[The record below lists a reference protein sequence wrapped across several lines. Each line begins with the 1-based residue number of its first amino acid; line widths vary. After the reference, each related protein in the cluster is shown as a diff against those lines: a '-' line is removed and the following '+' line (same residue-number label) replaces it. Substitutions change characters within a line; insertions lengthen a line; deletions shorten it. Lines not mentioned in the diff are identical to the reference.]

1 MKPMRVLYLEPSG
14 LVTGG
19 AIALLRLVEATNRRR
34 FRLLVVLGSDG
45 PLAVRFRKVPGC
57 RVLVRPFPAGLG
69 RITRFNVISGGIFQ
83 AGGWLRYG
91 LMLRGIARRWKADV
105 VHTNGLKMHLL
116 SILVG
121 RGATRLLV
129 WHLRDLVAPP
139 YMPRRTAL
147 ILRWLIGRIPHLAI
161 CNSEA
166 TKRSVLGLTEAGVGA
181 GGAEAAWRHV
191 KVVPDGIAVDWLGEA
206 TAPRRG
212 RRRGLRVVMLGRI
225 ARWKGQD
232 VFVTAAARLC
242 EHDPT
247 TTFLVAGNATTEA
260 DAAFERDLRSQVDRA
275 GLSDR
280 IQFLGLVDDVP
291 DLLRSVDLAVHCSTS
306 PEPFG
311 QVILEAMAASVPV
324 VATALGGPAEII
336 TNGVDGRL
344 VPPGD
349 DEALARVLAELLR
362 HGALRRQLA
371 ARGLETVRNR
381 FGIQQTARQVAA
393 VYEEGAA

>member
-1 MKPMRVLYLEPSG
+1 
-14 LVTGG
+14 
-19 AIALLRLVEATNRRR
+19 
-34 FRLLVVLGSDG
+34 
-45 PLAVRFRKVPGC
+45 
-57 RVLVRPFPAGLG
+57 
-69 RITRFNVISGGIFQ
+69 
-83 AGGWLRYG
+83 
-91 LMLRGIARRWKADV
+91 
-105 VHTNGLKMHLL
+105 
-116 SILVG
+116 
-121 RGATRLLV
+121 
-129 WHLRDLVAPP
+129 
-139 YMPRRTAL
+139 
-147 ILRWLIGRIPHLAI
+147 
-161 CNSEA
+161 
-166 TKRSVLGLTEAGVGA
+166 
-181 GGAEAAWRHV
+181 
-191 KVVPDGIAVDWLGEA
+191 
-206 TAPRRG
+206 
-212 RRRGLRVVMLGRI
+212 MLGRI

-247 TTFLVAGNATTEA
+247 TTFLVAGSATTEA

>member
-1 MKPMRVLYLEPSG
+1 MKPRRVLYLEPSG

-19 AIALLRLVEATNRRR
+19 AIALLRLVEAMDRRR
-34 FRLLVVLGSDG
+34 FRPLVVLGSDG

-57 RVLVRPFPAGLG
+57 RVLVRPFPVGLG
-69 RITRFNVISGGIFQ
+69 RITRFNVMSGGILQ
-83 AGGWLRYG
+83 APNWLRYG
-91 LMLRGIARRWKADV
+91 LSLRALARRWKPDV
-105 VHTNGLKMHLL
+105 VHANGLKMQLL

-121 RGATRLLV
+121 RATTRLLV

-147 ILRWLIGRIPHLAI
+147 LVRWLVGRIPQLAV

-166 TKRSVLGLTEAGVGA
+166 TKRSVLGMTEAGVGA
-181 GGAEAAWRHV
+181 CGAGAAWRHV
-191 KVVPDGIAVDWLGEA
+191 KVLPDGIAVDWLGEA
-206 TAPRRG
+206 MAPQRRG
-212 RRRGLRVVMLGRI
+212 RHGLRVVMLGRI

-232 VFVTAAARLC
+232 VFVRVAARLC

-247 TTFLVAGNATTEA
+247 TTFLVAGSATTEA
-260 DAAFERDLRSQVDRA
+260 DGAFERDLRAQVDRA

-280 IQFLGLVDDVP
+280 IRFLGLVDDVP

-324 VATALGGPAEII
+324 VATSLGGPAEII
-336 TNGVDGRL
+336 TDGVDGRL
-344 VPPGD
+344 VASGD

-362 HGALRRQLA
+362 DGRLRRRLA

-381 FGIQQTARQVAA
+381 FGIQQTAGRVTEF
-393 VYEEGAA
+393 YEEGAA